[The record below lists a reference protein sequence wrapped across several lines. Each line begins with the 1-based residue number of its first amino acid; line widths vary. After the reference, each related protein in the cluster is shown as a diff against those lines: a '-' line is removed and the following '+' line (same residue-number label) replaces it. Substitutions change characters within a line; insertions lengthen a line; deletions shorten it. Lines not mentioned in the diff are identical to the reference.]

1 MRHGNGFSS
10 WWKQE
15 RQDMVTTQCASDE
28 YIFELLQTDTTD
40 YFFCQKI
47 YLYVRE
53 VKSTICDFW
62 RMKFFESMGGKTHV
76 QCKCC
81 DFPLIPTNNQKHTKT
96 KCNFN
101 KFVQQDGHIQ
111 EKMRSCNR
119 TESFI
124 CSNICC
130 DIKICRRCYNQF
142 PKDVVTVLIPE
153 QNINISG
160 NNSDEDNNDDADDNS
175 TVITDHSDRD
185 EVEQNMINHVTYEE
199 QDPTLDLT
207 EDNINIEIGFATTN
221 AADIGIN
228 KEQDLTTD
236 TVSGHV
242 IFNQAGS
249 CLNRGNC
256 NIHGT
261 SRQSHLIQSLCATI
275 PGTASPL
282 LQPEASLFPR
292 HFYIAAQHD
301 SISILGARPLFLYN
315 NETCP
320 Y

>member
-1 MRHGNGFSS
+1 
-10 WWKQE
+10 
-15 RQDMVTTQCASDE
+15 
-28 YIFELLQTDTTD
+28 
-40 YFFCQKI
+40 
-47 YLYVRE
+47 
-53 VKSTICDFW
+53 
-62 RMKFFESMGGKTHV
+62 
-76 QCKCC
+76 
-81 DFPLIPTNNQKHTKT
+81 
-96 KCNFN
+96 
-101 KFVQQDGHIQ
+101 
-111 EKMRSCNR
+111 MRSCNR

-153 QNINISG
+153 QNMNISG
-160 NNSDEDNNDDADDNS
+160 SNSDDNNNDDDNDNS
-175 TVITDHSDRD
+175 TVIAYHSDRD

-221 AADIGIN
+221 SADIGIN

-282 LQPEASLFPR
+282 LQPEASLFLR
-292 HFYIAAQHD
+292 HFYIASQHD

-315 NETCP
+315 KETCP
-320 Y
+320 YGFASTLSQARVHMSNPFSTTSTDPNLMCFYFDELGNRMMNNYHSRDVFRRGFVVDNKSLNGIGLRQSNQYNLNGSLDGRKMVLNFSASQEYIKYS